1 MEAVEEPL
9 GREDFGRPTMAGGS
23 LEMFSAQDSARVR
36 IPPPLIYAVGLGAGL
51 LLSKWIPS
59 RWLSAAISRLS
70 GWTLV
75 VAACSL
81 AAPSLAIFLHRKTAI
96 RPDRPATTL
105 ALSGPYRLTRNPM
118 YLSLALLYAGIAI
131 LYQSIWAMVFL
142 LPVLFIIYRHVI
154 VPEELYLE
162 RRFGPTYAHY
172 RTRVRRWI

>member
-1 MEAVEEPL
+1 MTA
-9 GREDFGRPTMAGGS
+9 T
-23 LEMFSAQDSARVR
+23 QDSADVR

-59 RWLSAAISRLS
+59 RWLPSAFSRFS

-81 AAPSLAIFLHRKTAI
+81 AVPALAIFLYKKTAI

-105 ALSGPYRLTRNPM
+105 AVSGPYRITRNPM

-131 LYQSIWAMVFL
+131 LYRSIWALVFFF
-142 LPVLFIIYRHVI
+142 PVLFIIDRRVI
-154 VPEELYLE
+154 VREELYLE
-162 RRFGPTYAHY
+162 RRFGSTYAQY

>member
-1 MEAVEEPL
+1 MEEPL
-9 GREDFGRPTMAGGS
+9 GRDVFGRPIMAGAW
-23 LEMFSAQDSARVR
+23 LEMFSAQDSARIR

-59 RWLSAAISRLS
+59 HWLPAAVSRLL

-81 AAPSLAIFLHRKTAI
+81 AAPSLAILLHKKTTI

-105 ALSGPYRLTRNPM
+105 AVSGPYRLTRNPM

-131 LYQSIWAMVFL
+131 LYQSIWALVFL
-142 LPVLFIIYRHVI
+142 LPVLFIIHRHVI

-162 RRFGPTYAHY
+162 RRFGPAYADY